1 MAKRKSAGSVT
12 PPRKKAKLDQSIE
25 SPRLQT
31 HSTDAASSSSCSL
44 PSSPLPSTS
53 QRPKKRTILDDTS
66 SEGEDEWDAR
76 SNTKRI
82 RTQSPTNSTRRSP
95 TPNYEDWVLH
105 DDNPEAQ
112 AHIYWEPTDL
122 TERARRW
129 REKAELAMAGY
140 VNCSCGKMHYA
151 IGRKSWHY
159 PGQEPELEDPE
170 ESVPE
175 PDEGYIQPAAVSAHQ
190 NRGQERLPTPELSD
204 EEANVDNTQL
214 NSTPIDVSI
223 LQESPTSPDSPAPI
237 VREVPTVSPTI
248 TSTTTP
254 TTTSTTTPTTTS
266 TTSTSRVSRRRTSPQ
281 HDVENSKARRQ
292 TRRKNKNKEKKQDKG
307 KPDQRQPRN
316 RKPKTTLV
324 AEEATVLRRSSRRNA
339 ASTMWFLDS
348 SGKACSITASSR

>member
-1 MAKRKSAGSVT
+1 MAKRKHAGSVT
-12 PPRKKAKLDQSIE
+12 PPRKKAKLDQPAE

-31 HSTDAASSSSCSL
+31 LGTDAASSASCSS

-53 QRPKKRTILDDTS
+53 QRPEKRKIPDDS
-66 SEGEDEWDAR
+66 SDSEDEWDAR
-76 SNTKRI
+76 FNTKRI

-129 REKAELAMAGY
+129 RAKAELAMAGY
-140 VNCSCGKMHYA
+140 ANCSCGKMHYA

-175 PDEGYIQPAAVSAHQ
+175 PDEGYIQPATVSAHQ
-190 NRGQERLPTPELSD
+190 NRGQERFPTPELSD
-204 EEANVDNTQL
+204 EEANVGNTQL

-223 LQESPTSPDSPAPI
+223 LQESPTSPDSPVP
-237 VREVPTVSPTI
+237 VVSEVPTVSPTI
-248 TSTTTP
+248 TP
-254 TTTSTTTPTTTS
+254 ATTSTITS
-266 TTSTSRVSRRRTSPQ
+266 AKSTGRVPRRRTSPQ

-292 TRRKNKNKEKKQDKG
+292 TRRKNKNKEKKEDKG
-307 KPDQRQPRN
+307 KPEQRQPRN
-316 RKPKTTLV
+316 RKPKTTPV
-324 AEEATVLRRSSRRNA
+324 AEEPVVLRRSSRRNA
-339 ASTMWFLDS
+339 ESTMWFLDS